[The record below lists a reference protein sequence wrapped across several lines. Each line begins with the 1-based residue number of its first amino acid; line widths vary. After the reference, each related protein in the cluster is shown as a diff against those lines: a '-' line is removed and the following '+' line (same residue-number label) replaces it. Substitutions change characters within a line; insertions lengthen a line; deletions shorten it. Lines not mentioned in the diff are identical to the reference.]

1 MSRRKA
7 ALLPSALVLLA
18 AGCAGGLEEDYGRV
32 RGSSLNGTSAVAEL
46 FRQRGDKVLVARHLS
61 EDVYDGA
68 DTIVRFAPYPGV
80 PDSRESDWYIDWLWD
95 DPSHRLIYVPRDYE
109 ADVDYWSAV
118 LDQLPPD
125 AQPGARARAESLLRQ
140 ARDAEKKDRPPGAE
154 SPADLEGWFSIEP
167 AEGTAES
174 VVSLD
179 GPWSA
184 GIEPWRA
191 RLPRNDILTLDDPES
206 GRVLLGAGP
215 SALAIEADTSDGKV
229 LVVANGSFLLN
240 GALLNAARRP
250 LAKRVVDWASEGLDG
265 GARTVVFV
273 EGESPWE
280 EPEKSSGM
288 PSGFSLLR
296 RRTHLRWVVAHM
308 IVFGLLACL
317 AAAVRL
323 GRPRPAP
330 ASGADRPA
338 AHAEALGD
346 LLRRTRDTRAAAD
359 MLEAYRRWRRRG
371 GENPG

>member
-7 ALLPSALVLLA
+7 ALLPSVLVLLA

-80 PDSRESDWYIDWLWD
+80 PDSRESDWYVDWLWD

-118 LDQLPPD
+118 LDRLPPD

-140 ARDAEKKDRPPGAE
+140 ARDAEMKDRPPGAE
-154 SPADLEGWFSIEP
+154 SPSNLEGWFSIEP

-179 GPWSA
+179 GPWAA

-206 GRVLLGAGP
+206 GRVLLRAGP

-265 GARTVVFV
+265 GSRTVVFV

-317 AAAVRL
+317 AASVRL

-346 LLRRTRDTRAAAD
+346 LLRRTRDTRAATD